1 MHIKILSILFTAYF
15 VNPTSNYLFQMPD
28 YDQRVQNL
36 HGDEDIRVVH
46 ALTPSFYPL
55 ATSDQ
60 ASQGGVSNMSV
71 TNSTLV
77 LAGSPIATSTIDYDG
92 GASVVSGVGREVVV
106 STRSFKKEEVE
117 SKITAWKNAKIA
129 EINNRFKCEDAIING
144 WEAEQAQLSA
154 LRMQKVERKLEEKRV
169 RAMEKMENE
178 IAKAHQK
185 AEERRASEEAKRGT
199 KTARVLEV
207 ANLMRAVGRS
217 PVKSSFF
224 RAS

>member
-1 MHIKILSILFTAYF
+1 
-15 VNPTSNYLFQMPD
+15 MPD
-28 YDQRVQNL
+28 YDYEYQSLN
-36 HGDEDIRVVH
+36 GDEDIRVVH
-46 ALTPSFYPL
+46 ALTPPFYSL
-55 ATSDQ
+55 SMATSDQ

-77 LAGSPIATSTIDYDG
+77 LAGSPIATSTIDYDS
-92 GASVVSGVGREVVV
+92 GASVVSGGREVVASV
-106 STRSFKKEEVE
+106 RSFKKEEVE

-144 WEAEQAQLSA
+144 REAEQAQRST

-199 KTARVLEV
+199 KIASVLEV

-224 RAS
+224 RTS